1 MAECSRRST
10 ASFRHEAHNRSMR
23 VFAIALLPI
32 LLLAQQ
38 AVAPSNPGQA
48 NPAAY
53 PLSANAPGT
62 AQSAPSDDVEWVC
75 PMDKNVRSKTPG
87 QCPICHMTLVAGIPD
102 EREYKVEV
110 ATKPRILKP
119 NEDIQLKFDVQDPAT
134 SKTVQDFDIMHERL
148 YHLFLVSQD
157 MQFFVH
163 THPVKQPDGTF
174 TLDTKFPHPGMYRVL
189 SDFYPKG
196 GTPQL
201 IARTI
206 MVPGAGFK
214 LTPAKLTA
222 DVEPK
227 DTENMHVELRLDPP
241 QPLAG
246 FKTMMFFKLTP
257 TEGLEQYIGAW
268 GHMMTASSDLID
280 MIHTHPIYVTDPD
293 DKAFKELQF
302 NMIFPRPGIYRVW
315 VQFQRKGVV
324 NTAAFNIPVD
334 ELK

>member
-1 MAECSRRST
+1 
-10 ASFRHEAHNRSMR
+10 MR

-38 AVAPSNPGQA
+38 AVAPTNPQQSNPA
-48 NPAAY
+48 AAY
-53 PLSANAPGT
+53 PLSANTIPATP
-62 AQSAPSDDVEWVC
+62 QDDVEWVC
-75 PMDKNVRSKTPG
+75 PMDKEVRQKEPG
-87 QCPICHMTLVAGIPD
+87 KCPICHMTLVAGIPD
-102 EREYKVEV
+102 PHEYPVELT
-110 ATKPRILKP
+110 TKPRVIKA
-119 NEDIQLKFDVQDPAT
+119 NENIQLKFDVEDPT
-134 SKTVQDFDIMHERL
+134 THKTVQEFEIMHERL

-163 THPVKQPDGTF
+163 THPVRQTDGTF
-174 TLDTKFPHPGMYRVL
+174 LLDAKFPHPGMYRVL

-201 IARTI
+201 VARTV

-227 DTENMHVELRLDPP
+227 NTENLHVELRLEPP
-241 QPLAG
+241 QVLAG

-257 TEGLEQYIGAW
+257 VDGLEQYIGAW
-268 GHMMTASSDLID
+268 GHMMTASADLID

-293 DKAFKELQF
+293 DKSYKELQF

-324 NTAAFNIPVD
+324 NTAAFNIPVE

>member
-1 MAECSRRST
+1 
-10 ASFRHEAHNRSMR
+10 
-23 VFAIALLPI
+23 
-32 LLLAQQ
+32 
-38 AVAPSNPGQA
+38 
-48 NPAAY
+48 
-53 PLSANAPGT
+53 
-62 AQSAPSDDVEWVC
+62 
-75 PMDKNVRSKTPG
+75 MDKNVREKEPG
-87 QCPICHMTLVAGIPD
+87 KCRICGMTLVAGIPD

-110 ATKPRILKP
+110 TTKPRVLKP
-119 NEDIQLKFDVQDPAT
+119 NEDIQLKFDVEDPAT
-134 SKTVQDFDIMHERL
+134 SKTVQDFEIMHERL

>member
-1 MAECSRRST
+1 
-10 ASFRHEAHNRSMR
+10 MR
-23 VFAIALLPI
+23 VFAIVLLPV

-38 AVAPSNPGQA
+38 AIAPSNPQQA

-53 PLSANAPGT
+53 PISANAPAAT
-62 AQSAPSDDVEWVC
+62 QAAPQDDVEWVC
-75 PMDKNVRSKTPG
+75 PMDKDIRMKAPG
-87 QCPICHMTLVAGIPD
+87 KCPRCGMTLVAGIPD
-102 EREYKVEV
+102 EREYKVELS
-110 ATKPRILKP
+110 TKPRVLKP
-119 NEDIQLKFDVQDPAT
+119 NEDIQLKLDVEDPD
-134 SKTVQDFDIMHERL
+134 SHKTVQNFEVMHERL

-157 MQFFVH
+157 MQFFRHVH
-163 THPVKQPDGTF
+163 PEKQPDGTF
-174 TLDTKFPHPGMYRVL
+174 LLDAKFPHPGMYRIL
-189 SDFYPKG
+189 SDFYPTG

-201 IARTI
+201 IARTVMI
-206 MVPGAGFK
+206 PGAGFK

-227 DTENMHVELRLDPP
+227 DTENMHVDLRLDPP

-268 GHMMTASSDLID
+268 GHMMSASSDLID
-280 MIHTHPIYVTDPD
+280 MIHTHPIYVNDPD
-293 DKAFKELQF
+293 DKSYKELQF

>member
-1 MAECSRRST
+1 
-10 ASFRHEAHNRSMR
+10 MR
-23 VFAIALLPI
+23 VFAIALVPV

-53 PLSANAPGT
+53 PLSATAPAA
-62 AQSAPSDDVEWVC
+62 AQDDVEWVC
-75 PMDKNVRSKTPG
+75 PMDKEVRAKGPG
-87 QCPICHMTLVAGIPD
+87 FCPICHMALVPGIPD
-102 EREYKVEV
+102 AHEYPVEV
-110 ATKPRILKP
+110 TTKPRALKA
-119 NEDIQLKFDVQDPAT
+119 NEDIQLKFDVEDPVT
-134 SKTVQDFDIMHERL
+134 RKTVQDFEIMHERL

-157 MQFFVH
+157 MRFFVH
-163 THPVKQPDGTF
+163 THPVKQADGTF
-174 TLDTKFPHPGMYRVL
+174 LLDAKFPHPGMYRVL

-201 IARTI
+201 IARTL

-222 DVEPK
+222 DIEPK
-227 DTENMHVELRLDPP
+227 DTENMKVELRLDPP

-257 TEGLEQYIGAW
+257 TEGLEEYIGAW

-280 MIHTHPIYVTDPD
+280 MIHTHPIYVNDPD
-293 DKAFKELQF
+293 DKSYKELQF
-302 NMIFPRPGIYRVW
+302 NMIFPRAGMYRVW

-324 NTAAFNIPVD
+324 NTAAFNISVD

>member
-1 MAECSRRST
+1 
-10 ASFRHEAHNRSMR
+10 MR

-38 AVAPSNPGQA
+38 AVAPPTPQNV
-48 NPAAY
+48 NPATY
-53 PLSANAPGT
+53 PISANATTTTPP
-62 AQSAPSDDVEWVC
+62 AAADEVEWVC
-75 PMDKNVRSKTPG
+75 PMDKDVRLNHPG
-87 QCPICHMTLVAGIPD
+87 KCPRCGMTLVAGIPD
-102 EREYKVEV
+102 EREYKVEL
-110 ATKPRILKP
+110 TTQPRVLKP
-119 NEDIQLKFDVQDPAT
+119 NEDIKLHFDVQDPDS
-134 SKTVQDFDIMHERL
+134 SKTVQDFEIMHEKL

-157 MQFFVH
+157 MQFFRHV
-163 THPVKQPDGTF
+163 HPVKQPDGTF
-174 TLDTKFPHPGMYRVL
+174 ILDAKFPHPGLYRVL

-201 IARTI
+201 ISRTV
-206 MVPGAGFK
+206 MVPGEGFK

-227 DTENMHVELRLDPP
+227 QTDNLHVEMTMDPP

-246 FKTMMFFKLTP
+246 FKTIMFFKLTP
-257 TEGLEQYIGAW
+257 NEGIEQYIGAW
-268 GHMMTASSDLID
+268 AHVMCASEDLID

-293 DKAFKELQF
+293 DGAYKQIQI
-302 NMIFPRPGIYRVW
+302 NMIFPRVGMYRLW
-315 VQFQRKGVV
+315 IQFQRHGVV

>member
-1 MAECSRRST
+1 
-10 ASFRHEAHNRSMR
+10 MR

-38 AVAPSNPGQA
+38 ATAPPAPQNV

-53 PLSANAPGT
+53 PISANATTTPPA
-62 AQSAPSDDVEWVC
+62 AQDDVEWVC
-75 PMDKNVRSKTPG
+75 PMDKEVRMNHPG
-87 QCPICHMTLVAGIPD
+87 KCPICKMTLVPGIPD
-102 EREYKVEV
+102 EREYKLEL
-110 ATKPRILKP
+110 TTQPRAVKA
-119 NEDIQLKFDVQDPAT
+119 NEAIQLKLDVEDPDS
-134 SKTVQDFDIMHERL
+134 SKTVQDFEIMHEKL
-148 YHLFLVSQD
+148 YHIFLVSQD

-201 IARTI
+201 IARTV
-206 MVPGAGFK
+206 MVPGEGFK
-214 LTPAKLTA
+214 LTPAKLSA

-227 DTENMHVELRLDPP
+227 QTENLHVELTMDPP
-241 QPLAG
+241 QPLAT
-246 FKTMMFFKLTP
+246 FKTIMFFKLTP
-257 TEGLEQYIGAW
+257 NEGIEQYIGAW
-268 GHMMTASSDLID
+268 AHVMVASSDLID

-293 DKAFKELQF
+293 DGAYKQIQI

-315 VQFQRKGVV
+315 IQFQRHGIV